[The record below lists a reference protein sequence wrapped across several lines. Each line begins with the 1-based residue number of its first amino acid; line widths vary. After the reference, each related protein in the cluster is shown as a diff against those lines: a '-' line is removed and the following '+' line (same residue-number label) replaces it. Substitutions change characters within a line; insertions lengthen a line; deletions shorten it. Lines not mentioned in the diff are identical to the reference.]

1 MARPQMGATRL
12 VPHFDDNRKRREGAG
27 IRRVSR
33 SRFVSKWNV
42 SVSTIVIVSVCVA
55 VPVVFVHNVVSRTT
69 TPIGYPLG
77 VEMEEWSGKVDI
89 HMKKRQ
95 YLYAKHK
102 RILHELLEKSE
113 KVNQLIEET
122 GEDTQDPYYKKIKRE
137 LVALENDYTNLCSG
151 GAVQDL
157 IKARLNLNYENLSS
171 NQTRE
176 LLENPQILRE
186 FTERDS
192 TSRQLSLD

>member
-12 VPHFDDNRKRREGAG
+12 AG

-137 LVALENDYTNLCSG
+137 LVALENDYTNVREELNVLTRNLMLFSKEYPLNNENVEHLPWPRPRME
-151 GAVQDL
+151 AVID
-157 IKARLNLNYENLSS
+157 
-171 NQTRE
+171 
-176 LLENPQILRE
+176 
-186 FTERDS
+186 
-192 TSRQLSLD
+192 